1 MDVVQPDHGETV
13 AMTFRKSLY
22 LPCTLVVAGLFVSAG
37 LARAANTPLP
47 DFSGTW
53 RLDQLHSD
61 DVSVIGAR
69 LRAEKKRE
77 QPAVQPAAAA
87 STAAPAA
94 SQASSQHGGHG
105 GGMGGGGM
113 GGGGMGGGGMGGG
126 HGGGHGHKPSNT
138 SDNDSDTATS
148 NDSPPPLLDVDSL
161 LNVQQDAHSVQVALA
176 NSNRLD
182 ARLDGITH
190 ESLNGSA
197 MVRSQLT
204 ADGLQISMEF
214 DGGIRLEQNWV
225 RSPDGHQLTVTEQW
239 TTPSVK
245 QPITFTR
252 NYVRLDI

>member
-1 MDVVQPDHGETV
+1 
-13 AMTFRKSLY
+13 MTFRKSLY
-22 LPCTLVVAGLFVSAG
+22 LPCTLVVASLFVSAG
-37 LARAANTPLP
+37 LARAASTSLP
-47 DFSGTW
+47 DFSGIW

-77 QPAVQPAAAA
+77 QPAVQPAAAT

-113 GGGGMGGGGMGGG
+113 GGG

-138 SDNDSDTATS
+138 SDSDSDAAAS
-148 NDSPPPLLDVDSL
+148 NDLPPLLNIDSL

-190 ESLNGSA
+190 ESLNGNA

-204 ADGLQISMEF
+204 TDGLQISMEF
-214 DGGIRLEQNWV
+214 DGGIRLEQNWA
-225 RSPDGHQLTVTEQW
+225 RSPDGHQLIVTEQW
-239 TTPSVK
+239 TTPSVR
-245 QPITFTR
+245 QPINFTR

>member
-1 MDVVQPDHGETV
+1 
-13 AMTFRKSLY
+13 MTFRKSLY
-22 LPCTLVVAGLFVSAG
+22 LPCALVVAGLFVSAG
-37 LARAANTPLP
+37 LARAASTSLP
-47 DFSGTW
+47 DFSGVW

-69 LRAEKKRE
+69 LRAEMKRE

-113 GGGGMGGGGMGGG
+113 GGGG

-138 SDNDSDTATS
+138 SDNDGDTPAS
-148 NDSPPPLLDVDSL
+148 NDSPPPLLNVDSL

-190 ESLNGSA
+190 ESLNASA

-214 DGGIRLEQNWV
+214 DGGIRLEQSWV

-239 TTPSVK
+239 TPPSVK

>member
-1 MDVVQPDHGETV
+1 
-13 AMTFRKSLY
+13 MTFRKSLY
-22 LPCTLVVAGLFVSAG
+22 LPCALVVAGLFVSGG
-37 LARAANTPLP
+37 LARAANTSLP
-47 DFSGTW
+47 DFNGVW

-69 LRAEKKRE
+69 LRAEKRRE
-77 QPAVQPAAAA
+77 QPAVQPAAAT

-94 SQASSQHGGHG
+94 SQASGQHGGHG
-105 GGMGGGGM
+105 GGMGGSGM
-113 GGGGMGGGGMGGG
+113 GGGGMGGS
-126 HGGGHGHKPSNT
+126 HGGGHGHKSST
-138 SDNDSDTATS
+138 ASDNDSDTAAS
-148 NDSPPPLLDVDSL
+148 NDSPPPLLNVDSL
-161 LNVQQDAHSVQVALA
+161 LNVQQDEHSVQVALA

-190 ESLNGSA
+190 ESLNGNA

-214 DGGIRLEQNWV
+214 DGGIRLEQSWV

-239 TTPSVK
+239 TPPSVK